1 MTNIT
6 IPPEAVEAAAKADYE
21 MTRDEALA
29 DHGIMASLTY
39 CPWEN
44 LSVDGKEYYMK
55 HATAALRAA
64 LAAWPGMWRIKV
76 VDFESKVI
84 LPLPQEKK

>member
-1 MTNIT
+1 MTDII

-29 DHGIMASLTY
+29 DHGIMASSTY
-39 CPWEN
+39 CPWED

-64 LAAWPGMWRIKV
+64 LAAWPGMWHIKPI
-76 VDFESKVI
+76 DFEGKII